1 MDLPVIIILMTTAN
15 SPMTK
20 ISSFPSNPEDG
31 VLKLTWLIQLKN
43 VHLIP
48 FNKQVHQ
55 KKQSKNKVKSSQE
68 FTLI

>member
-1 MDLPVIIILMTTAN
+1 MDLPVITILMTTAN
-15 SPMTK
+15 FPMTK
-20 ISSFPSNPEDG
+20 ILSFPSNQEDG

-48 FNKQVHQ
+48 FNKPVHQ